1 MKTFKVNIS
10 GVTPHLIDA
19 KDKKKA
25 FKSVHSRWGEKL
37 NGRTVTII
45 EWKERT
51 VADLI
56 KELEKLDGKLTVC
69 FPSSGGT
76 AHAQFLPTIKGI
88 VVVETVPVWRHG
100 GSDKPVK
107 TVCFESHV
115 ISSTVC

>member
-19 KDKKKA
+19 KDLKSA
-25 FKSVHSRWGEKL
+25 MKSVHSRWGEKL
-37 NGRTVTII
+37 NGRTVTVIR
-45 EWKERT
+45 WKERT

-56 KELEKLDGKLTVC
+56 KELSKLDGKMPVC

-76 AHAQFLPTIKGI
+76 TQAQFLPTIKGI
-88 VVVETVPVWRHG
+88 VVVETVPVWNRG
-100 GSDKPVK
+100 GLEKPVR

-115 ISSTVC
+115 ISSTVS

>member
-1 MKTFKVNIS
+1 MKKFKVNIS

-19 KDKKKA
+19 NDEKAA
-25 FKSVHSRWGEKL
+25 FKFIHNLWGEKL

-56 KELEKLDGKLTVC
+56 KELKKLDGKMSVC

-88 VVVETVPVWRHG
+88 VVVETVPVWNRG
-100 GSDKPVK
+100 GLEKPEK

-115 ISSTVC
+115 ISSTAS

>member
-19 KDKKKA
+19 KDLKSA
-25 FKSVHSRWGEKL
+25 IKSVHSRWGEKL
-37 NGRTVTII
+37 NGRTVTVIR
-45 EWKERT
+45 WKERT

-56 KELEKLDGKLTVC
+56 KELSKLDGKLPVC

-76 AHAQFLPTIKGI
+76 AHAQFLPTVKGI
-88 VVVETVPVWRHG
+88 VVVETVPVWSSG
-100 GSDKPVK
+100 ASTKPVK

-115 ISSTVC
+115 VSSTAS